1 MSAAPVTVPTVDTK
15 TFPKSARLLKSR
27 EFSLQAC
34 ERFQTEHFRF
44 FYTKKGQGRLGVS
57 LSKKVMKQAVAR
69 NRVKRLLR
77 EVFRASRG
85 HLGAIDVHIIGRE
98 ALRADWDTL
107 ARTQVEKEFQKW
119 ESNTRRS

>member
-1 MSAAPVTVPTVDTK
+1 MSAAPAAVSAVDTK

-27 EFSLQAC
+27 EFSLKAC

-44 FYTKKGQGRLGVS
+44 FYTKKGQGRMGVS

-77 EVFRASRG
+77 EVFRTNRD
-85 HLGAIDVHIIGRE
+85 HLGHIDVHIIGRE
-98 ALRADWDTL
+98 ALKADWNGL
-107 ARTQVEKEFQKW
+107 ARAQVEKEFQRW
-119 ESNTRRS
+119 ESNTLRS